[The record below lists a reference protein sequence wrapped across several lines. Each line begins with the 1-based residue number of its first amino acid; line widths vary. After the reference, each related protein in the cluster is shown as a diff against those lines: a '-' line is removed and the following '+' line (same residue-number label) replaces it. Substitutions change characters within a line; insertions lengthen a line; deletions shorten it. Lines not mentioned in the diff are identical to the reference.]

1 LYWLGGGDPR
11 FDNGNL
17 LSLLY
22 SLRLRGI
29 RQLDGRLLLDKR
41 AFSRVGGADDFAG
54 DAGKAFMVSA
64 DSHLTNLK
72 VAWLNFYVDAAGARV
87 ALDPPLAGVRVNAK
101 LQAGG
106 QGGPNDCSDVRRYA
120 TISNDA
126 NSVTVSHTLHASSDG
141 AKTCVNVLVQV

>member
-1 LYWLGGGDPR
+1 MEP
-11 FDNGNL
+11 
-17 LSLLY
+17 
-22 SLRLRGI
+22 
-29 RQLDGRLLLDKR
+29 
-41 AFSRVGGADDFAG
+41 
-54 DAGKAFMVSA
+54 

-126 NSVTVSHTLHASSDG
+126 NSVTVSGTLPASCDG
-141 AKTCVNVLVQV
+141 AKTFVNVLDHDAFASQDFAALWQAWAEPGPRAPDRAGAGRRAGTGGARLPAADRGDQRH